1 MSTPQQPEDSIPESK
16 PAQSALVLG
25 GGFAG
30 VETAVQLRR
39 AGIAVTLVS
48 DRPHLFVYPTSIW
61 VVTGEH
67 RIEQDLLDLE
77 DLAAH
82 HQFELVVGKVDHIH
96 ADQRGATVDGRD
108 FSADV
113 LVLALGAGRKK
124 LPGLEHTVT
133 IWGAPNDTVTVSER
147 LAALVERGEGRI
159 AVGFGGNPADQSAIR
174 GGPAFE
180 VMFNIVQML
189 KRLKVRERFE
199 LSFFAPMPKPGARMG
214 DKAAAAV
221 RTQLEAAGVKL
232 HFGKKLEG
240 FDSQGVNIEGGD
252 HIDADLVIFVPAGAG
267 HAIVATSGLPLNE
280 AGFVRIDGSCTVEG
294 HENVYAV
301 GDTAA
306 LEGPTWRAKQ
316 GHLAEVMARVAV
328 SAIQARVRGE
338 KPHESYLDHMSILCL
353 MESGNGAAFVHRDA
367 KHERLIA
374 LPMVGHW
381 LKKAWGY
388 YFRLTKYR
396 FGHWLAWAARE
407 FFTSKRRRMLPAHH

>member
-1 MSTPQQPEDSIPESK
+1 MSAPQQPAPSIPDSR
-16 PAQSALVLG
+16 ATQSALVLG

-77 DLAAH
+77 DLAAQY
-82 HQFELVVGKVDHIH
+82 QFELVIGKVDRIY
-96 ADQRGATVDGRD
+96 ADLRKATVDGRD

-133 IWGAPNDTVTVSER
+133 IWGAPSDTVTVSER
-147 LAALVERGEGRI
+147 LAALVEKGKGRI

-199 LSFFAPMPKPGARMG
+199 LSFFAPMSKPGARMG

-240 FDSQGVNIEGGD
+240 FDAHGVNIEGGD
-252 HIDADLVIFVPAGAG
+252 HIDADLVIFVAAGAG

-294 HENVYAV
+294 YENVYAI

-328 SAIQARVRGE
+328 SAIQSRLRGE
-338 KPHESYLDHMSILCL
+338 KPHESYLDRMSIVCL
-353 MESGNGAAFVHRDA
+353 MDSGNGAALVHRDA
-367 KHERLIA
+367 NHERLIP
-374 LPMVGHW
+374 LPIVGHW

-407 FFTSKRRRMLPAHH
+407 FFTSRRRRLLSAH